1 MADTVPALLP
11 PLLNGLVISLGP
23 IGGGVSTLLPP
34 KLEYGARVVLRWN
47 WGSGCCCLRAA
58 RPEDM
63 SWVLIKEE
71 LCANVAAR
79 LEISSRAGGGKGLV
93 SASLV
98 VGGVGRVLATEDW

>member
-1 MADTVPALLP
+1 
-11 PLLNGLVISLGP
+11 
-23 IGGGVSTLLPP
+23 
-34 KLEYGARVVLRWN
+34 
-47 WGSGCCCLRAA
+47 
-58 RPEDM
+58 M

-79 LEISSRAGGGKGLV
+79 LDISSRAGGGKGLV